1 MDNKLI
7 QLAIDN
13 LDAAN
18 NDGYYLDAKDIEE
31 LFNVIW
37 SVSEHAITELIFI
50 RIASEIFNE

>member
-37 SVSEHAITELIFI
+37 SVSGHTITELIFI